1 MRNLRE
7 EIRERIDLVELVS
20 EYVRL
25 ERAGKNYKAL
35 CPFHTERT
43 PSFHV
48 SPALNRFHCFGC
60 GASGD
65 VFTFL
70 MRIEGLSFQEALRRL
85 ADRAGIELRADLSTS
100 EPSDALE
107 RLRKILYASN
117 FFYRQCLQRTFHAQQ
132 YLQERGLTKETI
144 ERFELGY
151 APDGWDH
158 LVRFLQRHGFAL
170 EEAQQAGLIEA
181 GRNGYYDRFRNRIM
195 FPIHDPSGRVIAFGG
210 RILGEGEPKYLNSP
224 ETPLFEKRRVLYGW
238 WQARSAIL
246 RERTALLVE
255 GYLDLMML
263 HQYGL
268 THAVATLGTAFTE
281 EHANRLRRLV
291 ERVYLLFDSDAAG
304 VKASLSAGEILM
316 RMGIPTF
323 VVSLPEGDDP
333 DSLLRREGASGL
345 QPFLARATPFALFG
359 LEQVIQRYLRSAG
372 VNDPLDL
379 DPFMRTELLKEALQW
394 VVRLLNPLDQT
405 ACLQVL
411 APLSPAYLTSPQAGM
426 ESLQQE
432 LRRLQRR
439 SAGQRRSSTPVSQ
452 QEPESPSANLP
463 AVPKA
468 VIEAE
473 QALLRAL
480 LNPETA
486 PLALEPIRRVVWSL
500 PQHAQ
505 LAEWLMSLPHPP
517 SERELTQLLNQL
529 PDESLEPLL
538 TQLLMNPLPPP
549 NAHEIEEYV
558 RYLQKRI
565 KRQRRQQLA
574 VQLRKAPADEK
585 TLQEYWQLRVEH
597 D

>member
-7 EIRERIDLVELVS
+7 AIRERIDLVELVS

-25 ERAGKNYKAL
+25 ERAGKNFKAL

-85 ADRAGIELRADLSTS
+85 AERAGIELRAELRDS
-100 EPSDALE
+100 EPSDGLD
-107 RLRKILYASN
+107 RLRRILYASS
-117 FFYRQCLQRTFHAQQ
+117 FFYRQCLQRASHAQQ
-132 YLQERGLTKETI
+132 YLQERGLAKETI
-144 ERFELGY
+144 EQFELGY

-195 FPIHDPSGRVIAFGG
+195 FPIHDSSGRVIAFGG

-238 WQARSAIL
+238 WRARSAML

-255 GYLDLMML
+255 GYLDLIML

-268 THAVATLGTAFTE
+268 THSVATLGTAFTE

-291 ERVYLLFDSDAAG
+291 ERVHLLFDSDAAG

-333 DSLLRREGASGL
+333 DSLLRREGARGL

-379 DPFMRTELLKEALQW
+379 DPFRRTELLKEALHW
-394 VVRLLNPLDQT
+394 VVRLPNPLDQT

-439 SAGQRRSSTPVSQ
+439 SAGQRRTSNPMSQ
-452 QEPESPSANLP
+452 QEPESPSAHLP

-473 QALLRAL
+473 QALLRAF

-486 PLALEPIRRVVWSL
+486 SLALESLRSMVWSI
-500 PQHAQ
+500 PQHAL
-505 LAEWLMSLPHPP
+505 LAEWLISLPHPP

-549 NAHEIEEYV
+549 NAHEIEEYA

-574 VQLRKAPADEK
+574 VQLRKAPVDEK

>member
-25 ERAGKNYKAL
+25 ERAGKNFKAL

-65 VFTFL
+65 AFTFL

-85 ADRAGIELRADLSTS
+85 AERAGIELRAELRDS
-100 EPSDALE
+100 EPSDGLD
-107 RLRKILYASN
+107 RLRRILYASS
-117 FFYRQCLQRTFHAQQ
+117 FFYRQCLQRASHAQQ

-144 ERFELGY
+144 EQFELGY

-195 FPIHDPSGRVIAFGG
+195 FPIHDSSGRVIAFGG

-238 WQARSAIL
+238 WRARSAML

-255 GYLDLMML
+255 GYLDLIML

-281 EHANRLRRLV
+281 EHANRLRRLI
-291 ERVYLLFDSDAAG
+291 ERIYLLFDSDSAG

-345 QPFLARATPFALFG
+345 HQFLGRATPFALFG
-359 LEQVIQRYLRSAG
+359 LEQVIRRYLHSAG
-372 VNDPLDL
+372 VSEPLDL
-379 DPFMRTELLKEALQW
+379 DPFMRTELLKEALHW
-394 VVRLLNPLDQT
+394 VVRLPNPLDQT

-411 APLSPAYLTSPQAGM
+411 APLSPASLTSLQAGM

-439 SAGQRRSSTPVSQ
+439 SRGQRQTSSAPTQPQQEASTPLLV
-452 QEPESPSANLP
+452 
-463 AVPKA
+463 VPKA

-473 QALLRAL
+473 QALLRAF

-486 PLALEPIRRVVWSL
+486 SLALEPLRSMVWSI

-505 LAEWLMSLPHPP
+505 IAEWLISLPHPP

-549 NAHEIEEYV
+549 NVHEVEQYV
-558 RYLQKRI
+558 RYLRQRLN
-565 KRQRRQQLA
+565 RQRRQQLA
-574 VQLRKAPADEK
+574 VQLRNTPADEK
-585 TLQEYWQLRVEH
+585 MLQEYWKLRVEH